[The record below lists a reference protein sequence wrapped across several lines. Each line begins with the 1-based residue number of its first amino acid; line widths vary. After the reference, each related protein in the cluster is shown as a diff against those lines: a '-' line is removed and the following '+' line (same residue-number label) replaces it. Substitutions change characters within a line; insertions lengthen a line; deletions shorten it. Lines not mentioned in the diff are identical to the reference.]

1 MIFFW
6 VKKFNVCGND
16 RGGKIFKGTRFCAPT
31 GEMRLGKV
39 QGFVGNAGDNANG
52 G

>member
-1 MIFFW
+1 MRARHA
-6 VKKFNVCGND
+6 VPLQE
-16 RGGKIFKGTRFCAPT
+16 GKVFRKGTRFCAPT